1 MGQYRNKVSLQDIA
15 DRLGISKYA
24 VSLALN
30 DKPGVSDE
38 LRKEITKLAIEM
50 DYQGNKK
57 KQAKKNSSILVLIP
71 EYISNDTFFYNS
83 IYWSVEADIKRR
95 GFKAVLA
102 GVNADMQEKLE
113 YPNFYYEM
121 EFCGII
127 MIGIFTKKYVR
138 KILSSGLPVISIDHY
153 YDDIPMDAVVTANLE
168 GSYSIVSYLIE
179 KGHKDIGYVG
189 SIEMTSSLYERWC
202 GYNKAMLYHGLKVNA
217 EHCILNSSPLNVL
230 FAEVEELDR
239 LISGMKTMPT
249 AWFCGGD
256 RIAINLINVLSR
268 KNIKIPEEIS
278 VAGFDDIEAANMII
292 PSLTTVRID
301 RQRMGQEAV
310 DLLIRRLEQNGEI
323 QKISIYGD
331 MVIRESVKPLS
342 DD

>member
-38 LRKEITKLAIEM
+38 LRKEIIKLAFEM

-57 KQAKKNSSILVLIP
+57 KQVKKNGNILVLIP
-71 EYISNDTFFYNS
+71 DYISNDTFFYNS
-83 IYWSVEADIKRR
+83 IYWSVEADIKKR
-95 GFKAVLA
+95 GFNAVLT

-113 YPNFYYEM
+113 YPSFYYEM

-127 MIGIFTKKYVR
+127 IIGIFTKEYVR
-138 KILSSGLPVISIDHY
+138 KLLASGQPVISIDHY

-168 GSYSIVSYLIE
+168 GSYNIVSYMIE
-179 KGHKDIGYVG
+179 KGHKDIGYIG

-202 GYNKAMLYHGLKVNA
+202 GYNKAMLYYGLKVKE
-217 EHCILNSSPLNVL
+217 EHCILTASPLNVL
-230 FAEVEELDR
+230 FAEPEELER
-239 LISGMKTMPT
+239 LISGMESLPT

-310 DLLIRRLEQNGEI
+310 DLLIRRLQQNGEK
-323 QKISIYGD
+323 QKISIYGEL
-331 MVIRESVKPLS
+331 VIRESVNPPKN
-342 DD
+342 D